1 MKRFNPELDDLVN
14 ALLEHGRIIRR
25 VPDVVRARA
34 LLRARA
40 TITEGRALAPHVP
53 WETPAR
59 GRGLRIAL
67 AVSVCLA
74 VGAAV
79 AGAALRGRVAQP
91 VDRAPAS
98 SRPALPTARFA
109 VEPLPTSPVGAPQ
122 TTSIP
127 IAKRHRLGRTVSIQE
142 SISPQESYAA
152 ELGLLQRAQVACVT
166 QDFSGALVLVAE
178 HARQFPNGRLAEERE
193 ALRVRS
199 LAGSGRVD
207 EARRAGAAFAHR
219 FPRSVLLPRLE
230 ETVRAA
236 G

>member
-1 MKRFNPELDDLVN
+1 MKGSDPELD
-14 ALLEHGRIIRR
+14 ALLEEGRIIRP

-34 LLRARA
+34 LARARA
-40 TITEGRALAPHVP
+40 TMAAGRPVAPFP
-53 WETPAR
+53 AWETPAR

-67 AVSVCLA
+67 AASVCLA

-79 AGAALRGRVAQP
+79 AGAALRGRLPQRFDPAP
-91 VDRAPAS
+91 VSSPSVPAPA
-98 SRPALPTARFA
+98 PGARLE
-109 VEPLPTSPVGAPQ
+109 VEPLPTTSPNVAPQ

-127 IAKRHRLGRTVSIQE
+127 IVKRHRHGRP
-142 SISPQESYAA
+142 ISPQESYAA
-152 ELGLLQRAQVACVT
+152 ELGLLQRAQAACAAR
-166 QDFSGALVLVAE
+166 DFPGALVLVAE

-199 LAGSGRVD
+199 LAGSGRGD
-207 EARRAGAAFAHR
+207 EARRAGAAFARR

-236 G
+236 E